1 MKPFLIISLLI
12 LCYACNSTEQQKQIN
27 LLTTMIQKTDSLKQ
41 AAEQNKIDSVVEY
54 QLAANSLMLRLKNNY
69 KPTKVDMIFGH
80 EVDEFKELQMLFVK
94 EKEENKRTLSDEYL
108 FILSSLSEEKKTLIT
123 LMEDI
128 ENGSG
133 DKEKYTEYIQ
143 FEQDKLTMI
152 QDLLDHFIM
161 RKKKYLPRFRKT
173 LKELNEFMDK
183 WEEQNLAN
191 NN

>member
-27 LLTTMIQKTDSLKQ
+27 LLTTMIEKTDSLKQ

-108 FILSSLSEEKKTLIT
+108 VILSSLSEEKKTLIT
-123 LMEDI
+123 LKEDI

-152 QDLLDHFIM
+152 QDLLAHFIM
-161 RKKKYLPRFRKT
+161 RKKKYLMNLNGVGIAT
-173 LKELNEFMDK
+173 LN
-183 WEEQNLAN
+183 
-191 NN
+191 